1 MGRVSLPA
9 GTLTAPLPAVMVTVG
24 DMEKANILTVAWT
37 GILSTHPARAYISVR
52 PSRHSYAMLK
62 ESGEFV
68 INLTTES
75 LVRATDFAGIYTG
88 AKLDKFERLGLG
100 KIKSDKVSPPII
112 AESPLALECR
122 VCEVLSMGTHDV
134 FIADIV
140 GISVDDSLLD
150 EAGKIHLE
158 RAELIA
164 YAHGEYY
171 ALGKILGKFGMSATK
186 KKKSDAPASNGPS
199 QKAPRRARDSARASD
214 ALGKESARK
223 ADSGEDKPFYIGALK
238 YKRGRGRK

>member
-75 LVRATDFAGIYTG
+75 LVRATDFAGIYG
-88 AKLDKFERLGLG
+88 GGLCG
-100 KIKSDKVSPPII
+100 CVCPGVRPGDH
-112 AESPLALECR
+112 AALP
-122 VCEVLSMGTHDV
+122 
-134 FIADIV
+134 
-140 GISVDDSLLD
+140 
-150 EAGKIHLE
+150 EAL
-158 RAELIA
+158 
-164 YAHGEYY
+164 
-171 ALGKILGKFGMSATK
+171 
-186 KKKSDAPASNGPS
+186 
-199 QKAPRRARDSARASD
+199 
-214 ALGKESARK
+214 
-223 ADSGEDKPFYIGALK
+223 
-238 YKRGRGRK
+238 